1 MIDLVFTAVGVIVV
15 LSAIL
20 ALEAKELI
28 YGAISLG
35 VMMLGIA
42 ALYLLASA
50 TLVAMFQITIYIG
63 AIIVLILFTIVLVRR
78 TPGEHQEEERPIE
91 KIIAVIAGV
100 TLFGGVASIFL
111 AYQPIA
117 SSIQQNYRVQDLAQ
131 LLIRQGQN
139 NFGQN
144 NYGPVLLV
152 FALILTSSLLGA
164 LTLAKSERKR

>member
-1 MIDLVFTAVGVIVV
+1 MGVIVV

-42 ALYLLASA
+42 ALYLLANA

-117 SSIQQNYRVQDLAQ
+117 SSIQQNYQVQDLAQ
-131 LLIRQGQN
+131 LLIGQH
-139 NFGQN
+139 

-152 FALILTSSLLGA
+152 FALILTSSLVGA

>member
-1 MIDLVFTAVGVIVV
+1 MGVIVV

-42 ALYLLASA
+42 ALYLLANA

-78 TPGEHQEEERPIE
+78 APGEHQEEERPIE

-117 SSIQQNYRVQDLAQ
+117 SSIQQNYQVQDLAQ
-131 LLIRQGQN
+131 LLIGQH
-139 NFGQN
+139 

-152 FALILTSSLLGA
+152 FALILTSSLVGA

>member
-1 MIDLVFTAVGVIVV
+1 MGVIVV

-42 ALYLLASA
+42 ALYLLANA

-117 SSIQQNYRVQDLAQ
+117 STIQQNYQVQDLAQ
-131 LLIRQGQN
+131 LLIGQH
-139 NFGQN
+139 

-152 FALILTSSLLGA
+152 FALILTSSLIGA

>member
-1 MIDLVFTAVGVIVV
+1 MIDLVFTAIGVVVV
-15 LSAIL
+15 LAAIL

-42 ALYLLASA
+42 ALYLLLNA
-50 TLVAMFQITIYIG
+50 TLIAMFQITIYIG

-117 SSIQQNYRVQDLAQ
+117 SSIEQDYNIQNIAT
-131 LLIRQGQN
+131 LLI
-139 NFGQN
+139 GQN

>member
-1 MIDLVFTAVGVIVV
+1 MIDLILTALGIVVV

-35 VMMLGIA
+35 IMMLGIA
-42 ALYLLASA
+42 ALYLLANA

-111 AYQPIA
+111 AYQPNA
-117 SSIQQNYRVQDLAQ
+117 SSTPQTYQVQDLAQ
-131 LLIRQGQN
+131 LLI
-139 NFGQN
+139 GQN

>member
-1 MIDLVFTAVGVIVV
+1 MGVIVV

-42 ALYLLASA
+42 ALYLLANA

-117 SSIQQNYRVQDLAQ
+117 SSIQQNYQVQDLAQ
-131 LLIRQGQN
+131 LLIGQH
-139 NFGQN
+139 

-152 FALILTSSLLGA
+152 FALILTSSLIGA